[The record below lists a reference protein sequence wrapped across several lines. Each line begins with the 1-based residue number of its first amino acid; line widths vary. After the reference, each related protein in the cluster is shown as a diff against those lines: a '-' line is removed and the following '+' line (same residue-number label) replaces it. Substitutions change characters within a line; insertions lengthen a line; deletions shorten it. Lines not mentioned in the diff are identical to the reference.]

1 MRRLAGNAGERVRP
15 RYDAPNMRVQ
25 AFAAV
30 LAVLLAPCIASAQ
43 PVTQATPDQRTA
55 YDAAFQE
62 TLRKPADP
70 PTLIRFAEAAVRVGD
85 LEGAISALERLL
97 LIEGDQ
103 PRVRLELGLL
113 YHRLGSYEV
122 ARSYLE
128 GARTSARA
136 TQEVRARAE
145 QGIAEVDRV
154 HGTSRFSGDVLVG
167 LRYSTNANSGPAG
180 SIRALGG
187 PFVPSPTISRRN
199 DFNAVAAANLRHRY
213 DLGRQDGGTLETDLG
228 LYSARQFQVA
238 EANVHLIDLAIGP
251 RMNPFEGD
259 LSIVSLKPF
268 VTGRFISVHDYSTY
282 WAWGA
287 GVEAAAAFSDKLRGT
302 MTVLGRRR
310 DYVNNPDAPTNTNSS
325 GTEAAG
331 FADLRIVV
339 LPSVLLTVGG
349 NVTRYTAATSFES
362 FWEYGMGAALAWRF
376 TDPLGLNGRS
386 WVLTLSSSVQ
396 FADYDQPN
404 ALIDPLVARR
414 HTDFHVGLLL
424 AVPLT
429 ADLSLLG
436 QAAYNQ
442 RSASLNNYAYDA
454 FSTLLGVSW
463 RF

>member
-1 MRRLAGNAGERVRP
+1 MRLSIIAAG
-15 RYDAPNMRVQ
+15 
-25 AFAAV
+25 
-30 LAVLLAPCIASAQ
+30 LVLLATLAANAQ
-43 PVTQATPDQRTA
+43 PALQAPAAERAA

-103 PRVRLELGLL
+103 PRIRLELGLL
-113 YHRLGSYEV
+113 YYRLGSYEV

-128 GARTSARA
+128 GARSSPRT
-136 TQEVRARAE
+136 TQEVRVRAE
-145 QGIAEVDRV
+145 QGIAEIDRV
-154 HGTSRFSGDVLVG
+154 HGTSRFSGDLLLG

-187 PFVPSPTISRRN
+187 PFVPSPTISRRS

-213 DLGRQDGGTLETDLG
+213 DLGRQDGGTLESDLL
-228 LYSARQFQVA
+228 LYSARQFQVS
-238 EANVHLIDLAIGP
+238 EANVHVIDLAVGP
-251 RMNPFEGD
+251 RMNPFEGPT
-259 LSIVSLKPF
+259 SAFSLKPF
-268 VTGRFISVHDYSTY
+268 LTGRYVSVHDYPTY

-287 GVEAAAAFSDKLRGT
+287 GIEAAAEFSKTLRGSA
-302 MTVLGRRR
+302 TVLGRRR
-310 DYVNNPDAPTNTNSS
+310 DYVNNADAPTNANSS

-331 FADLRIVV
+331 FADLRFVV
-339 LPSVLLTVGG
+339 VPSVLLTVGAS
-349 NVTRYTAATSFES
+349 VTRFNAVTAFES
-362 FWEYGMGAALAWRF
+362 YWEYGLGAALAWRF

-386 WVLTLSSSVQ
+386 WVLTLSSGVQ
-396 FADYDQPN
+396 FADYDQAN
-404 ALIDPLVARR
+404 ALIDPAVARR
-414 HTDFHVGLLL
+414 QTDFNVGLML

-429 ADLSLLG
+429 ADLGLLA
-436 QAAYNQ
+436 QAAYSQ

-454 FSTLLGVSW
+454 FSTLIGVSW